1 MKRSELS
8 GDRIIRF
15 MSEVAERIARSRDL
29 LSPAERQVA
38 EVVLR
43 QPEGV
48 AFGTVAE
55 VAAVADT
62 SGATVVRLA
71 TRLGYQGFSDLQ
83 SSVRD
88 AIGARLR
95 PAVEGIR
102 SDVGPDVVGATLAA
116 EVDNVRRTLDAVDPV
131 AFDRAVGL
139 LADVRRPVRALAG
152 DAQAGIGAMLV
163 TDLAILRPDV
173 AEAQGSPAAVVRR
186 LATLGGGPPPVVVAI
201 DLRRYER
208 WIVDAARQAVADGA
222 ALVAVTDSPLSPL
235 AAPAEVTFAVSA
247 EGAGPFDSHVG
258 TLALVNALVT
268 GVAARL
274 RASATARIDAL
285 ESHWHTSGA
294 LLDP

>member
-1 MKRSELS
+1 MSDVA
-8 GDRIIRF
+8 DRIAQR
-15 MSEVAERIARSRDL
+15 RDA
-29 LSPAERQVA
+29 LSPAERRVA

-43 QPEGV
+43 RPEGV

-62 SGATVVRLA
+62 SGATVVRLS

-83 SSVRD
+83 ASVRE

-95 PAVEGIR
+95 PAVQRIR
-102 SDVGPDVVGATLAA
+102 ADTGPDVGPGVVERALQA
-116 EVDNVRRTLDAVDPV
+116 ELDNVRRTLDDIDPV
-131 AFDRAVGL
+131 AFARGVDL
-139 LADVRRPVRALAG
+139 LADAVRPVRVMAG
-152 DAQAGIGAMLV
+152 DAQAGIGTMLA
-163 TDLAILRPDV
+163 TDLGILRPDV

-186 LATLGGGPPPVVVAI
+186 LAPLGGGPAPVVVAV

-208 WIVDAARQAVADGA
+208 WVVDAARDAVAAGA
-222 ALVAVTDSPLSPL
+222 TLVAITDSPLSPL
-235 AAPAEVTFAVSA
+235 ADGAEVAFAVTA

-274 RASATARIDAL
+274 RDSATARLDAL
-285 ESHWHTSGA
+285 ESRWRDAGA
-294 LLDP
+294 LVDA